1 MKALNLSSKNK
12 TKETKILGRK
22 ASRFDKQIS
31 RLNRQTKRL
40 RIVQS
45 VHAGH
50 IRGGH
55 SFH

>member
-1 MKALNLSSKNK
+1 MKALNFSSKNK
-12 TKETKILGRK
+12 TKETKIIGRK
-22 ASRFDKQIS
+22 ASQFDKRIS